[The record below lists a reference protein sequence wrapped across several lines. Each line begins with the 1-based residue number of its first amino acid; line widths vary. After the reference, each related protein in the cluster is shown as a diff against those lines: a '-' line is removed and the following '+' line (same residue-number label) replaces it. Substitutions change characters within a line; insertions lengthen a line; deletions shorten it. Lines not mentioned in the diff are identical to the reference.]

1 MIEYQERVEADRKI
15 VEDYQKMMAKNHKPI
30 TVKEQEEKF
39 TLELDK
45 KELKEIYW
53 ALMSG
58 TRLDNAEI
66 LYKLW
71 KELYQFVK

>member
-53 ALMSG
+53 ALLAG
-58 TRLDNAEI
+58 TRLDNTQI

-71 KELYQFVK
+71 KELYQFIK